1 MEFSEMVAWTGTV
14 ANEFKSGSADAD
26 QLDGAGGNDTLH
38 GLDGDDELRGGA
50 GDDEI
55 YGWEG
60 ADQLFGG
67 DGNDWIVMGR
77 PDFYGT
83 PGGTYGSD
91 IADGGNDVDMVVI
104 SWWNQLINGV
114 ATSITLDFG
123 DGNFTVQGGGSDWEK
138 ATNFEQLSY
147 YGSEGGDVITG
158 GDSDDFFQLGGGNDI
173 LRAKGGDD
181 YIYDNGGKFDID
193 AGAGIDT
200 LRLDTLTL
208 LTSGA
213 TFKLNSSG
221 IATVGG
227 SLSGT
232 VKNVDALYIEW
243 NSGTS
248 FADFF
253 TGGNYDDTI
262 HGGAGNDTIE
272 GGAGNDE
279 LVGQAGD
286 DVIRGGA
293 GNDSIDGGGFLGVNP
308 NFTGHD
314 TLYGDDGND
323 ALDAGSDGSTMR
335 GGNGNDSL
343 AGGDGVDIMYG
354 DAGNDGFYGG
364 NGDDKIYGG
373 DGDDGIRCDDGA
385 DRIDGGAGIDGITFY
400 WAEVDPATLREYG
413 ATADLEDQS
422 KNKGREA
429 VGDIYIS
436 IENIHGTYNGED
448 TLRGN
453 DADNILDGDGNA
465 DILEGR
471 GGADQLIGG
480 PGVGIRAI
488 DTASYLSAPTGV
500 VANLTS
506 PAGNTGDAKGDTY
519 VSIENLEGSAFSDKL
534 TGNAVANVLTGL
546 GGNDTLA
553 SGAGTDHLD
562 GGTGA
567 DSMDGGADSDSYIVD
582 NAADV
587 VIEAVGG
594 GAADRVSARASYGL
608 AAGAEVELLTTTS
621 SGGTTAI
628 DLAGNALKQEITGNA
643 GVNTLRDGGGVGDVL
658 RGMGAN
664 DTYLVYSGAT
674 AIVETAS
681 QGAADRVMA
690 AVDYSLGKGV
700 YVEQLTTTSA
710 SGTSAIDLTGN
721 ALKQEIIGNAGANI
735 LHDGGAGAT
744 DTLKGLGGNDT
755 YLIYNSGDLIVEGA
769 TQGTADRIAAAV
781 DYLLGAGVHVEA
793 MQTTSLTGTS
803 GIDLTGNEIAQK
815 ITGNAG
821 SNILDGKGGN
831 DTLTSGSG
839 KDFFVFSTKLG
850 TGSIDTV
857 TDFNVADDTVRLE
870 NAIFT
875 ALTTTGALAASAF
888 RANATGLAG
897 DSDDRI
903 IYETDTGKLFYDANG
918 SASGDSIHFATLT
931 IGLGLTSAD
940 FVVV

>member
-1 MEFSEMVAWTGTV
+1 MVAWTGTV

-26 QLDGAGGNDTLH
+26 QLDGAGGNDVLH

-50 GDDEI
+50 GDDEL
-55 YGWEG
+55 YGWQG

-91 IADGGNDVDMVVI
+91 IADGGNDVDMIVI

-123 DGNFTVQGGGSDWEK
+123 NGTFTVHGGGSDWEK
-138 ATNFEQLSY
+138 ASNFEQLSY

-181 YIYDNGGKFDID
+181 YIFDNGGKFDID
-193 AGAGIDT
+193 AGTGIDT

-208 LTSGA
+208 LQSGA

-221 IATVGG
+221 VATVGG
-227 SLSGT
+227 SLSGV

-243 NSGTS
+243 NSGTGYADV
-248 FADFF
+248 FA
-253 TGGNYDDTI
+253 GGNYDDTI

-272 GGAGNDE
+272 GGGGNDE

-286 DVIRGGA
+286 DVIHGGA

-308 NFTGHD
+308 NFTGYD
-314 TLYGDDGND
+314 ILYGEDGND
-323 ALDAGSDGSTMR
+323 SLDAGSDGSTMR
-335 GGNGNDSL
+335 GGNGSDSL
-343 AGGDGVDIMYG
+343 AGSGEVDLLYG
-354 DAGNDGFYGG
+354 DTGNDGLYGG
-364 NGDDKIYGG
+364 GGDDKIYGG

-422 KNKGREA
+422 NNKGREA

-453 DADNILDGDGNA
+453 DSDNILDGDGNA

-480 PGVGIRAI
+480 PGIGIRAL

-500 VANLTS
+500 TANLTA

-519 VSIENLEGSAFSDKL
+519 VSIENLEGSTFADKL
-534 TGNAVANVLTGL
+534 TGNTVANVLTGL

-553 SGAGTDHLD
+553 AGAGADRLD

-567 DSMDGGADSDSYIVD
+567 DKMDGGADSDSYIVD

-587 VIEAVGG
+587 VVEAAGG
-594 GAADRVSARASYGL
+594 GTADRASARTSFML
-608 AAGAEVELLTTTS
+608 TAGAEVELLTTTS
-621 SGGTTAI
+621 SAGTTAI

-643 GVNTLRDGGGVGDVL
+643 GINTLKDGGGAGDML
-658 RGMGAN
+658 RGMGGN
-664 DTYLVYSGAT
+664 DTYLIYSAAT
-674 AIVETAS
+674 TIVEAAS

-690 AVDYSLGKGV
+690 AVDYKLGSGIC
-700 YVEQLTTTSA
+700 VEQLTTTSA
-710 SGTSAIDLTGN
+710 TGTSAIDLTGN
-721 ALKQEIIGNAGANI
+721 ALRQEIIGNAGANI

-744 DTLKGLGGNDT
+744 DTLRGLGGNDT
-755 YLIYNSGDLIVEGA
+755 YLIYNSGDLIVEGSS
-769 TQGTADRIAAAV
+769 QGTLDRVATTV
-781 DYLLGAGVHVEA
+781 DYTLGAGVCVEA
-793 MQTTSLTGTS
+793 MQTTSSAGTS
-803 GIDLTGNEIAQK
+803 GIDLTGNAIAQT
-815 ITGNAG
+815 IFGNAG
-821 SNILDGKGGN
+821 SNILDGKGGS
-831 DTLTSGSG
+831 DALTGGSG
-839 KDFFVFSTKLG
+839 KDFFVFSTALG
-850 TGSIDTV
+850 AGNVDTIA
-857 TDFNVADDTVRLE
+857 DFSVPDDTVRLE

-875 ALTTTGALAASAF
+875 ALTSTGTLAASAF
-888 RANATGLAG
+888 RTNTTGLAG
-897 DSDDRI
+897 DSSDRI
-903 IYETDTGKLFYDANG
+903 IYETDTGKLYYDANG
-918 SASGDSIHFATLT
+918 NASGGGVHFATLT
-931 IGLGLTSAD
+931 VGLGLTSAD

>member
-1 MEFSEMVAWTGTV
+1 MVAWTGTV

-26 QLDGAGGNDTLH
+26 QLDGAGGNDVLH

-55 YGWEG
+55 YGWQG

-91 IADGGNDVDMVVI
+91 IADGGNDVDMIVI

-123 DGNFTVQGGGSDWEK
+123 NGTFTVHGGGSDWEK
-138 ATNFEQLSY
+138 ASNFEQLSY

-173 LRAKGGDD
+173 LRAKAGDD

-193 AGAGIDT
+193 AGTGLDT

-213 TFKLNSSG
+213 TFKLTGSG
-221 IATVGG
+221 VATVGG

-232 VKNVDALYIEW
+232 VKNVDILYIEW

-272 GGAGNDE
+272 GGGGNDK

-308 NFTGHD
+308 NFTGYD
-314 TLYGDDGND
+314 ILYGDDGND
-323 ALDAGSDGSTMR
+323 SLDAGSDGSTMR

-343 AGGDGVDIMYG
+343 GGSDEVDILYG
-354 DAGNDGFYGG
+354 DAGNDGLYGG
-364 NGDDKIYGG
+364 GGDDKIYGG

-385 DRIDGGAGIDGITFY
+385 DRIDGGAGNDGITFY
-400 WAEVDPATLREYG
+400 WAEVDPVTLREYG
-413 ATADLEDQS
+413 ATADLEDQGN
-422 KNKGREA
+422 NKGREA
-429 VGDIYIS
+429 EGDIYIS

-480 PGVGIRAI
+480 PGVGIRAL

-500 VANLTS
+500 IANLAA

-519 VSIENLEGSAFSDKL
+519 VSIENLEGSAFADKL
-534 TGNAVANVLTGL
+534 TGNTVANVLTGL

-553 SGAGTDHLD
+553 GGAGADRLD

-567 DSMDGGADSDSYIVD
+567 DKMDGGADSDSYVVD
-582 NAADV
+582 NAADI
-587 VIEAVGG
+587 VIEAAGG
-594 GAADRVSARASYGL
+594 GTADRVSARVSYAL
-608 AAGAEVELLTTTS
+608 AASAEVELLTTTS
-621 SGGTTAI
+621 AAGTTAI

-643 GVNTLRDGGGVGDVL
+643 GVNTLKDGGGAGDVL
-658 RGMGAN
+658 RGMGGN
-664 DTYLVYSGAT
+664 DTYLVYSAAT
-674 AIVETAS
+674 TMVEAAS
-681 QGAADRVMA
+681 QGTADRLMA
-690 AVDYSLGKGV
+690 AVDYKLGSGV

-735 LHDGGAGAT
+735 LHDGGVGAA

-755 YLIYNSGDLIVEGA
+755 YLIYNSGDLIVEGSS
-769 TQGTADRIAAAV
+769 QGTLDKVAAAV
-781 DYLLGAGVHVEA
+781 DYTLGAGAHIES
-793 MQTTSLTGTS
+793 MQTTSAAGTS
-803 GIDLTGNEIAQK
+803 SIDLAGNEIAQK

-821 SNILDGKGGN
+821 LNILDGKGGN
-831 DTLTSGSG
+831 DTLTGGNG

-850 TGSIDTV
+850 ADNVDTIS
-857 TDFNVADDTVRLE
+857 DFSVMDDTIRLE
-870 NAIFT
+870 NAVFT
-875 ALTTTGALAASAF
+875 TLATTGPLDASAF
-888 RANATGLAG
+888 WSNATGLAH
-897 DSDDRI
+897 DASDRI
-903 IYETDTGKLFYDANG
+903 IYETDTGKLWYDANG
-918 SASGDSIHFATLT
+918 TASGGGIHFATLT
-931 IGLGLTSAD
+931 VGLSLTSAD

>member
-1 MEFSEMVAWTGTV
+1 MVAWTGTV

-26 QLDGAGGNDTLH
+26 QLDGAGGNDVLH

-55 YGWEG
+55 YGWQG

-91 IADGGNDVDMVVI
+91 IADGGNDVDMIVI

-123 DGNFTVQGGGSDWEK
+123 DGNFTVHGGGSDWEK
-138 ATNFEQLSY
+138 ASNFEQLSY

-181 YIYDNGGKFDID
+181 YIFDNGGKFDID

-221 IATVGG
+221 VATVGG
-227 SLSGT
+227 SLSGV

-248 FADFF
+248 YNDAF
-253 TGGNYDDTI
+253 GGGDYDDTI

-272 GGAGNDE
+272 GGGGNDK

-286 DVIRGGA
+286 DVIHGGA
-293 GNDSIDGGGFLGVNP
+293 GNDSIDGGGFLGVDP

-314 TLYGDDGND
+314 TLYGEDGND
-323 ALDAGSDGSTMR
+323 SLDAGSDGSTMR

-343 AGGDGVDIMYG
+343 VGSGEVDLLYG
-354 DAGNDGFYGG
+354 DAGNDGLYGG
-364 NGDDKIYGG
+364 GGDDKIYGG
-373 DGDDGIRCDDGA
+373 EGDDGIRCDDGA
-385 DRIDGGAGIDGITFY
+385 DAIDGGAGSDTITFY
-400 WAEVDPATLREYG
+400 WTTVDPETLREYG

-422 KNKGREA
+422 NNKGREA
-429 VGDIYIS
+429 EGDIYIS

-480 PGVGIRAI
+480 PGVGIRAL

-500 VANLTS
+500 TANLAA

-519 VSIENLEGSAFSDKL
+519 VSIENLEGSAFADKL
-534 TGNAVANVLTGL
+534 TGNTVANVLTGL

-553 SGAGTDHLD
+553 GGAGADRLD
-562 GGTGA
+562 GGAGA
-567 DSMDGGADSDSYIVD
+567 DNMDGGADSDSYIVD

-587 VIEAVGG
+587 VIEAAGG
-594 GAADRVSARASYGL
+594 GTADRVSARVSYAL
-608 AAGAEVELLTTTS
+608 AVGAEIELLTTTS
-621 SGGTTAI
+621 SAGTTAI

-643 GVNTLRDGGGVGDVL
+643 GVNTLKDGGGAGDML
-658 RGMGAN
+658 CGMGGN
-664 DTYLVYSGAT
+664 DTYLVYSAAT
-674 AIVETAS
+674 TIVEAAS

-690 AVDYSLGKGV
+690 AVDYKLGSGIC
-700 YVEQLTTTSA
+700 VEQLTTTSA

-721 ALKQEIIGNAGANI
+721 ALKQEIIGNAGANT
-735 LHDGGAGAT
+735 LHDGGAGAA
-744 DTLKGLGGNDT
+744 DTLRGLGGNDT
-755 YLIYNSGDLIVEGA
+755 YLIYNSGDLIAEGSS
-769 TQGTADRIAAAV
+769 QGTLDRVATAV
-781 DYLLGAGVHVEA
+781 DYTLGAGVYVEA
-793 MQTTSLTGTS
+793 MQTTSSSGTS
-803 GIDLTGNEIAQK
+803 GIDLTGNVIAQT
-815 ITGNAG
+815 IFGNAG
-821 SNILDGKGGN
+821 SNILDGKGGS
-831 DTLTSGSG
+831 DTLTGGNG
-839 KDFFVFSTKLG
+839 KDFFVFSTTLG
-850 TGSIDTV
+850 ASNTDVI
-857 TDFNVADDTVRLE
+857 TDFTVADDTIRLE
-870 NAIFT
+870 NPIFT
-875 ALTTTGALAASAF
+875 ALTTTGTLAASAF
-888 RANATGLAG
+888 RANTTGLAG
-897 DSDDRI
+897 DSDDRV
-903 IYETDTGKLFYDANG
+903 IYETDTGKLYYDANG
-918 SASGDSIHFATLT
+918 NASGGGIHFATLAV
-931 IGLGLTSAD
+931 GLGLTNAD